1 MNKELLIE
9 KPSMGARFSA
19 YFLDLGATILGTI
32 TMYFII
38 LYMVFATGFNYIG
51 NSNYINQIYDEYNLN
66 IGYDT
71 NYEQYEQILQKI
83 YFEDFKDEILED
95 YKNEGKDYSIEYIY
109 NVVVLNLPEKPT
121 VDTYSNS
128 LYRYVQ
134 NPDGSYNVNVL
145 GVKEEGSG
153 EFYERSMADLFYA
166 SYTNLPNLLRVYLP
180 DFNKAFVD
188 NANYEAISRA
198 AALVI
203 SASGFYILMPFINKN
218 GSTIFEKINKIG
230 YVNKNNYLE
239 IKKRKIPLRPL
250 ILFLIPLIGL
260 IFYNNYTLVILI
272 ILPLFLNPLAI
283 LLSKKNHDFFEMI
296 CFVKACDLESSNI
309 FKTKEELD
317 EFTKKVEIENKDFLD
332 NLKNI
337 GPLNMVGRD
346 EKND

>member
-9 KPSMGARFSA
+9 KPSMGTRFSA

-32 TMYFII
+32 ALYFII
-38 LYMVFATGFNYIG
+38 LYTVFATGFNYIG
-51 NSNYINQIYDEYNLN
+51 NSKYINQIYDEYNLN

-71 NYEQYEQILQKI
+71 NYEPYEKVLQEI
-83 YFEDFKDEILED
+83 YFEDFKDEIVND
-95 YKNEGKDYSIEYIY
+95 YKEEGKNYSIEYIY

-153 EFYERSMADLFYA
+153 EYYERSMADLFYT

-180 DFNKAFVD
+180 DFDKAFVD

-198 AALVI
+198 VALVI
-203 SASGFYILMPFINKN
+203 SVSVFYILMPFINKN

-230 YVNKNNYLE
+230 YVNKKNYLE
-239 IKKRKIPLRPL
+239 IKKWKIPLRPL

-272 ILPLFLNPLAI
+272 ILPLFINPLAI
-283 LLSKKNHDFFEMI
+283 LLSKKNYDFFEMI

-309 FKTKEELD
+309 FKTQEELD

-332 NLKNI
+332 NLQNI
-337 GPLNMVGRD
+337 DPLNMVGRD
-346 EKND
+346 EKNE